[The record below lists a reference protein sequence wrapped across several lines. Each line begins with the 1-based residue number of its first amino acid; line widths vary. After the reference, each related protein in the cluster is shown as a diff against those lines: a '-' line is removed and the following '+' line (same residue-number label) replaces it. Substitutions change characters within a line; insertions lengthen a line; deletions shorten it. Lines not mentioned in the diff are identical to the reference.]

1 MRLLS
6 IPFMALCL
14 NFYTICPLTPKVLV
28 VPLSMASWAPL
39 TLITAGHRIF
49 CWLGPELQVLD
60 LKLCNYSWPQ
70 EVRLCRQAVNADVTC
85 LIFFSTFSCYTRH
98 GIQNNLAHVLNW
110 RPQLPH
116 LKCKDPITL
125 HYSEK
130 GRKLW
135 LTLLPQTKQPKIND
149 LSHSGSKMAVSFN

>member
-98 GIQNNLAHVLNW
+98 GIQNNLAHKYLTEGPNYLIWNVKI
-110 RPQLPH
+110 P
-116 LKCKDPITL
+116 L
-125 HYSEK
+125 HYITQ
-130 GRKLW
+130 RKVGSFPSVW
-135 LTLLPQTKQPKIND
+135 LTLLNKQNNQK
-149 LSHSGSKMAVSFN
+149 